1 MIFAY
6 QRYEVEASPAFGGG
20 LLYRP
25 EIPLRVIGQT
35 GDANFFALVDT
46 GADGTLIPRSLGER
60 IGVDLDDSQPTSVRG
75 FSGQDEVLVVPG
87 RVTLELRQGSTL
99 HRWETTVALV
109 EFVNAFG
116 IFLFPGYC
124 CRRHFQKTDST
135 LVSLELFIE
144 LWNVH
149 FIPGHRIKGKPGC

>member
-109 EFVNAFG
+109 EFASPEAEQG
-116 IFLFPGYC
+116 ILGHAGCLDYFVVTFDGERHELVIEPNDQFPGTT
-124 CRRHFQKTDST
+124 KA
-135 LVSLELFIE
+135 V
-144 LWNVH
+144 
-149 FIPGHRIKGKPGC
+149 